1 MTQRQRPMHRPDVQ
15 ATTAAI
21 LLVVGV
27 LYGSQAARE
36 GIGTPR
42 DTGAGFF
49 PVIVAIVLVAASALL
64 LAQERRAS
72 RADPAIRSHGAAL
85 DHAGDDEGGALE
97 GEPSTRWTRVVGVV
111 LASLAVPLLA
121 EVVGFVLMLSACVA
135 VIAKIAGMRGWVRPC
150 ALGVG
155 FGVVAWLVFVYWL
168 FVPLPAG
175 VLGLG

>member
-42 DTGAGFF
+42 DTEAGFF
-49 PVIVAIVLVAASALL
+49 PLIVAIVLVTASALL

-72 RADPAIRSHGAAL
+72 RADPAIQSHGAL
-85 DHAGDDEGGALE
+85 DQAGDDEGGALE
-97 GEPSTRWTRVVGVV
+97 GERRTRWIRVAGVV

-121 EVVGFVLMLSACVA
+121 EVVGFVVTLSACVA
-135 VIAKIAGMRGWVRPC
+135 VIAKIAGVRGWMRPC

-155 FGVVAWLVFVYWL
+155 FGVVAWFVFVYWL